1 MCEETPTSSLEFSFV
16 TELLLD
22 AFSNLRKDI
31 KNLNTTWIWDLSW
44 WTELFRFLSIW
55 AAAKK
60 GDNLL
65 VFFEVSEANKG
76 QLISHKGLR
85 SGECLY
91 IAFVVFDL
99 VKIAGVYVAAEL
111 WDHRGNRCHRRGGRG
126 ERQKERWQNHQV
138 VQLLSKGLVWVLFK
152 PHKKFL
158 IGAIVQLLT
167 LTVSDGVKGPLVVFE
182 ERVLLDLLN
191 TIST

>member
-44 WTELFRFLSIW
+44 WTERFRFLSIW

-126 ERQKERWQNHQV
+126 ERQKETWIAGKKKGCVNKTIRRC
-138 VQLLSKGLVWVLFK
+138 SCCPTGLVLVLFTHTK
-152 PHKKFL
+152 SF
-158 IGAIVQLLT
+158 
-167 LTVSDGVKGPLVVFE
+167 
-182 ERVLLDLLN
+182 
-191 TIST
+191 